1 MPAFAGSDAGR
12 VSRCKVD
19 YRRGRS
25 RHGIAPCRHGLYI
38 PQLKAA
44 PPIRRSA
51 AAVTP
56 HERDLASKR
65 DTEPQ
70 DHCSSSCQRELN
82 DEEWGLPV
90 LNCVRWDWKGPP
102 TSMTT
107 TGKRNRRKED
117 SLPKSD
123 DIDNNDGFYCRVELR
138 GSHVLAGLR
147 AWQERPGSVPDPLL
161 PAYVRDV
168 ALYLG
173 SGTGNGT
180 VVVDHGAVLLTTT
193 TTSRRQTSSAN
204 GSPCNRSKEC
214 TSGC

>member
-1 MPAFAGSDAGR
+1 MVAAPVICTCFPRGSMADTGWCFFSLVLPSPDWMMAQR
-12 VSRCKVD
+12 IEHCK
-19 YRRGRS
+19 GQN
-25 RHGIAPCRHGLYI
+25 PCQLLQAATQGGSAAI

-147 AWQERPGSVPDPLL
+147 AWQE
-161 PAYVRDV
+161 
-168 ALYLG
+168 
-173 SGTGNGT
+173 
-180 VVVDHGAVLLTTT
+180 
-193 TTSRRQTSSAN
+193 
-204 GSPCNRSKEC
+204 
-214 TSGC
+214 